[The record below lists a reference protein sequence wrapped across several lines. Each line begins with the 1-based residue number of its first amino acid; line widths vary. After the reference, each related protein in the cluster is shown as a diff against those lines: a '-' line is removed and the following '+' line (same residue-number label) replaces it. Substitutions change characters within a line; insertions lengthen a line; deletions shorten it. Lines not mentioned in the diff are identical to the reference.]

1 VLAAGYTGGF
11 YVLLG
16 HGDGTFA
23 APVDYPNGG
32 YDSPEAQIGDFDG
45 DGIADVVLASTT
57 TTLSIFKGNG
67 DGTFQTPVRF
77 ATGRDVGDTVVAG
90 DLNGDGKPDL
100 VVGVFSSGP
109 AHSDFTVLINNSPNL
124 PDLIVSSVSAPA
136 TGVPGDVVT
145 INYSVQNTADVFA
158 SSEWD
163 DTIYLSTDTTLD
175 AGDVLVGTV
184 HHSYGLTGG
193 AAYSVS
199 APFPV
204 PAAPPGAYHVI
215 VRTDDAGVVAERD
228 ESNNNTTDAATLAVQ
243 DVQLLA
249 AGTPVSMDTQPGQFV
264 YFRYVAHAGSDL
276 RFDAS
281 INVPSRIDFYERF
294 GSLPTTTAFD
304 QKYPT
309 QDFDQ
314 QLRVDPTAAGTYYLL
329 FHNNSGSVASVAV
342 TVSEIAPTATA
353 TLTLTPT
360 PTITPTPV
368 AVLAGDCSGTGS
380 VTISGI
386 ITLVNIALG
395 TAEASA
401 CPHGIPSGSEV
412 NIALIIQAVN
422 NALST

>member
-1 VLAAGYTGGF
+1 LIEQLKTFDFNGDGHADVLAAGYTGGF

-32 YDSPEAQIGDFDG
+32 YDSPEAQIVDFDG
-45 DGIADVVLASTT
+45 DGKADVALASTN

-77 ATGRDVGDTVVAG
+77 ATGRDVSDTVVAG

-109 AHSDFTVLINNSPNL
+109 AHSDFTVLINNSPNF
-124 PDLIVSSVSAPA
+124 PDLIVSNVGAPT

-163 DTIYLSTDTTLD
+163 DIIYLSSDTTLD

-199 APFPV
+199 APFPI

-215 VRTDDAGVVAERD
+215 VHTDDAGVVTERD
-228 ESNNNTTDAATLAVQ
+228 ESNNSAASAATI
-243 DVQLLA
+243 
-249 AGTPVSMDTQPGQFV
+249 T
-264 YFRYVAHAGSDL
+264 
-276 RFDAS
+276 
-281 INVPSRIDFYERF
+281 
-294 GSLPTTTAFD
+294 
-304 QKYPT
+304 
-309 QDFDQ
+309 
-314 QLRVDPTAAGTYYLL
+314 
-329 FHNNSGSVASVAV
+329 
-342 TVSEIAPTATA
+342 IAPTAAATPTA
-353 TLTLTPT
+353 TPTSSPT
-360 PTITPTPV
+360 PTSTSTLEPTNTPTAPAGATTTPTATPTSTPTSV
-368 AVLAGDCSGTGS
+368 AVLVGDCSGTGS

-395 TAEASA
+395 NAEASA
-401 CPHGIPSGSEV
+401 CPHGIPSGSDV